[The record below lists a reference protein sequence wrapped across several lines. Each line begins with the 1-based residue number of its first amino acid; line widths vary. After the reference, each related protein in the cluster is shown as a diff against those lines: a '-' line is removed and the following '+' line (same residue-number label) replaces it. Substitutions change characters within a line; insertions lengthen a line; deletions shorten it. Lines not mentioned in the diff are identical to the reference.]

1 MHKITSA
8 FFTLAIAHMDFNMC
22 SSFVVDDMIVYTA
35 PGNTLAQSL
44 RWKRPVVVVSP
55 VMRFDPHIY
64 MRYARGHIHYLIED
78 ANNVAG
84 LSEYVENGR
93 KAKV

>member
-22 SSFVVDDMIVYTA
+22 SSFVIDDLVIYTA

-44 RWKRPVVVVSP
+44 RWKRPVVVASP
-55 VMRFDPHIY
+55 IMRSDPHVY
-64 MRYARGHIHYLIED
+64 MRYARGHIYYLIED
-78 ANNVAG
+78 ANDVAG
-84 LSEYVENGR
+84 LSEYFANRG